1 MVDNSF
7 EKIKM
12 TNNLLQI
19 MLQPKSKATCMW
31 KKSQI
36 LFIFH

>member
-12 TNNLLQI
+12 ANNLLQI
-19 MLQPKSKATCMW
+19 MLQPKSKAMQE
-31 KKSQI
+31 KSQI